1 MSSAFK
7 SQAIANMFDVNCD
20 QIVDRDCVTSLR
32 KMLRTQ
38 TGDGVILMIPRQFGN
53 YTTQRVIGEGSSSVV
68 IEAIDR
74 RSGKDYAVKVMSV
87 SALEQRNL
95 LPLIERELAILRRV
109 SHNHIIQF
117 HDSLREGDLLFYVTE
132 NCTKGDLL
140 SWIVDGH
147 LSDKGTKKRLFH
159 ELALA
164 VQYLHSSGIA
174 HNDIKPENVLL
185 DDAGHVKLADF
196 GYAKDTLF
204 AGDNEKNGT
213 LMYAA
218 PELLSPGT
226 YHTQK
231 ADVWSL
237 GITLYTMETGKFPFS
252 GESERRLAAQIR
264 NGQLKYPEGFDPV
277 VEALLRKMTK
287 VNPNKRATVDSVLE
301 DPYFD
306 EIRNDPAKKA
316 AAVSQ
321 TLATQVEVEIEI
333 GGDLW

>member
-1 MSSAFK
+1 
-7 SQAIANMFDVNCD
+7 
-20 QIVDRDCVTSLR
+20 
-32 KMLRTQ
+32 
-38 TGDGVILMIPRQFGN
+38 
-53 YTTQRVIGEGSSSVV
+53 
-68 IEAIDR
+68 
-74 RSGKDYAVKVMSV
+74 
-87 SALEQRNL
+87 
-95 LPLIERELAILRRV
+95 
-109 SHNHIIQF
+109 
-117 HDSLREGDLLFYVTE
+117 
-132 NCTKGDLL
+132 
-140 SWIVDGH
+140 
-147 LSDKGTKKRLFH
+147 
-159 ELALA
+159 
-164 VQYLHSSGIA
+164 
-174 HNDIKPENVLL
+174 L

-204 AGDNEKNGT
+204 AGDNEKSGT

-231 ADVWSL
+231 VDVWSL

-252 GESERRLAAQIR
+252 GDSEQRLATQIR

-306 EIRNDPAKKA
+306 EIRNEPAKKT

-321 TLATQVEVEIEI
+321 ALATQVDVEI